1 MYNIFDFGQRI
12 YLSIYSS
19 FSINNTSNKFLKF
32 FKCLGGILC
41 QETVPDG
48 LVQTLLEQAVDV
60 PHGFL
65 TQSKTASSVIA
76 EALPFLQKF
85 SDHL

>member
-1 MYNIFDFGQRI
+1 MER
-12 YLSIYSS
+12 
-19 FSINNTSNKFLKF
+19 
-32 FKCLGGILC
+32 LGGILC
-41 QETVPDG
+41 QETVPYG
-48 LVQTLLEQAVDV
+48 LIQALLQQAVDV

>member
-1 MYNIFDFGQRI
+1 MIFAFTVRG
-12 YLSIYSS
+12 LAVAE
-19 FSINNTSNKFLKF
+19 
-32 FKCLGGILC
+32 CLGGILC

-65 TQSKTASSVIA
+65 TQSRTASGLMIA